1 MTYATGSKIL
11 ASDLNAFKD
20 TFNGLWSTGSGSYG
34 YGQTAVSGVTAG
46 NKIKA
51 SDWSPL
57 IDNLR
62 KVLLHQGTSFTAMTT
77 PTAGTKATS
86 LTSLVPNYVAAEG
99 TSTRF
104 NAASVGD
111 TTTYRVTAT
120 STASFND
127 TQTITITAS
136 FGSHDKARYFFN
148 AGGQFDLS
156 FSHPTA
162 PLASIAAGLGN
173 IRFGAGTQTIGG
185 TTFTGT
191 TKIGGSTNA
200 DSAVVTTD
208 NFYNIPAT
216 NKYIAYQS
224 TSTNNLPTMEIY
236 AKYNQAGTITFTVLS
251 YAWSGTQPASPPTI
265 AAGST
270 VTVAAR
276 QPPTTYFTNSWA
288 PITFTTNVT
297 QTGVSTA
304 QWYLFASSGSLVV
317 PAGKTTARVI
327 LIAGGACGE
336 TATGLT
342 IKGGGGGGAGQV
354 RDTAAFS
361 VTAGQTLT
369 WTVGAGGQGFQGYAG
384 DGTQTVL
391 YGSTNLG
398 AFGGTRGGS
407 AATTDGAGGATYGG
421 PYGVYGGGQAY
432 IYNRIVYGGGGGA
445 GAGYFGFNG
454 AQSGTVFQGEGG
466 VGGVGVT
473 LGPINGSFYNVG
485 GGGQGGMNLKLT
497 NWTLTDE
504 TGYKYGGGLG
514 GVNVADGFDGV
525 AGTGGGGGGGAQT
538 GTAGL
543 EPLVGGNGG
552 SGFVAIYM

>member
-1 MTYATGSKIL
+1 MTYAAGSKIL
-11 ASDLNAFKD
+11 ASDLNSFKD

-34 YGQTAVSGVTAG
+34 YGQTAVTGVTAG

-62 KVLLHQGTSFTAMTT
+62 KVLLHQGTAFTAMTT
-77 PTAGTKATS
+77 PAAGTKATS
-86 LTSLVPNYVAAEG
+86 LTSLSPNYILAENA
-99 TSTRF
+99 SRRF

-120 STASFND
+120 STASFNS

-191 TKIGGSTNA
+191 TKIGGTTNA

-208 NFYNIPAT
+208 NFYNIPST

-251 YAWSGTQPASPPTI
+251 YAWSGIQPASPPTI

-276 QPPTTYFTNSWA
+276 QPPTTYLTNSWA
-288 PITFTTNVT
+288 PITFTTNVAQIT
-297 QTGVSTA
+297 SATA
-304 QWYLFASSGSLVV
+304 QWYLYASSGSLVV
-317 PAGKTTARVI
+317 PAGVTTARVI
-327 LIAGGACGE
+327 LI
-336 TATGLT
+336 
-342 IKGGGGGGAGQV
+342 GGGGAGERATGTSIRSGAGGGSGQV
-354 RDTAAFS
+354 LDTASYS
-361 VTAGQTLT
+361 VSGGQTLT
-369 WTVGAGGQGFQGYAG
+369 FTVGAGGAATSGYFG
-384 DGTQTVL
+384 
-391 YGSTNLG
+391 YGALTTLSG
-398 AFGGTRGGS
+398 GSGGTLTALSGATARSDLTGVGGESGSGYSGGS
-407 AATTDGAGGATYGG
+407 RY
-421 PYGVYGGGQAY
+421 AY
-432 IYNRIVYGGGGGA
+432 NNIVYGGGGGA
-445 GAGYFGFNG
+445 GDQYYGFNAG
-454 AQSGTVFQGEGG
+454 QGGTSFQGSGGIGG
-466 VGGVGVT
+466 VGRT
-473 LGPINGSFYNVG
+473 LGPINGNYYNVG
-485 GGGQGGMNLKLT
+485 GGGEGGMTVQLI

-504 TGYKYGGGLG
+504 TGYKYGGGRGAVYVGTG
-514 GVNVADGFDGV
+514 GNAV
-525 AGTGGGGGGGAQT
+525 AGTGSGGGGGAQHT
-538 GTAGL
+538 SSIPTI
-543 EPLVGGNGG
+543 GGNGG

>member
-1 MTYATGSKIL
+1 MTYATGSIIS
-11 ASDLNAFKD
+11 AGDLNSFIS
-20 TFNGLWSTGSGSYG
+20 TFNGLWGAGSGSYG
-34 YGQTAVSGVTAG
+34 YGQTAVTGVTVG

-62 KVLLHQGTSFTAMTT
+62 KVLLHQDTAFTAMTT

-86 LTSLVPNYVAAEG
+86 LTSLSPNYILAENA
-99 TSTRF
+99 SRRF

-191 TKIGGSTNA
+191 TKIGGTTNA

-208 NFYNIPAT
+208 NFYNIPST

-251 YAWSGTQPASPPTI
+251 YAWSGVQPASPPTI

-297 QTGVSTA
+297 QTGVVGRTP

-317 PAGKTTARVI
+317 PAGATTARVI
-327 LIAGGACGE
+327 VIGGGACGE

-354 RDTAAFS
+354 RETATFS

-384 DGTQTVL
+384 SGVQTVL
-391 YGSTNLG
+391 YGTNNFG
-398 AFGGTRGGS
+398 AFGGVRGGGF
-407 AATTDGAGGATYGG
+407 DGSGTLGQGGKSGSEYTGG
-421 PYGVYGGGQAY
+421 LAY
-432 IYNRIVYGGGGGA
+432 IYGRQVYAGGGGGGA
-445 GAGYFGFNG
+445 GYYGFSAG
-454 AQSGTVFQGEGG
+454 QSGSVFQGEGG
-466 VGGVGVT
+466 IGGTGVT
-473 LGPINGSFYNVG
+473 VGPINGVNYSVG
-485 GGGQGGMNLKLT
+485 GGGQGGMNLKIT
-497 NWTLTDE
+497 NWTLADE

-514 GVNVADGFDGV
+514 GVNVADGGDGV

-543 EPLVGGNGG
+543 EPIFGGNGG
-552 SGFVAIYM
+552 SGFVAIFM